1 MDDTQKFDPHK
12 IVLKDGSEISIYD
25 LTHGSNFQP
34 EHLAGILANVYNQY
48 GMGDFNLR
56 LAKALLERHRTLQ
69 QSVIRAFV
77 AVMVYISK
85 LCAVMPC
92 PTDPRNE
99 NAINFC
105 RRLERLVEEEGVH
118 FPLI

>member
-1 MDDTQKFDPHK
+1 MPEIDSHK
-12 IVLKDGSEISIYD
+12 IILEDGTEISVYA

-69 QSVIRAFV
+69 QSVVRAFV
-77 AVMVYISK
+77 AVMVHISK
-85 LCAVMPC
+85 LCAAMPC

-99 NAINFC
+99 KAVNFC
-105 RRLERLVEEEGVH
+105 NRLERLIEEEEIY

>member
-1 MDDTQKFDPHK
+1 MPDIDQNK
-12 IVLKDGSEISIYD
+12 IVLQDGTEVSVYA

-34 EHLAGILANVYNQY
+34 EHLAGILANAYNQF

-69 QSVIRAFV
+69 QSIVRAMV
-77 AVMVYISK
+77 SVMVNMAK
-85 LCAVMPC
+85 LCAAMPC

-105 RRLERLVEEEGVH
+105 KRLERLVEEEGVH

>member
-1 MDDTQKFDPHK
+1 MSEIDSHK
-12 IVLKDGSEISIYD
+12 IILENGTEISVYA

-34 EHLAGILANVYNQY
+34 EHLAEILANVQF

-56 LAKALLERHRTLQ
+56 LAKALLSRHRTLQ
-69 QSVIRAFV
+69 QSVVRAFV
-77 AVMVYISK
+77 AVMVNISK
-85 LCAVMPC
+85 LCAAMPC

-99 NAINFC
+99 NAVNFC
-105 RRLERLVEEEGVH
+105 RRLERLIEEEEIY

>member
-1 MDDTQKFDPHK
+1 MPEIDSHK
-12 IVLKDGSEISIYD
+12 IILEDGTEISVYA

-48 GMGDFNLR
+48 GVGDFNLR

-69 QSVIRAFV
+69 QSVVRAFV
-77 AVMVYISK
+77 AVMVHISK
-85 LCAVMPC
+85 LCAAMPC

-99 NAINFC
+99 KAVNFC
-105 RRLERLVEEEGVH
+105 NRLERLVEEEEIY

>member
-1 MDDTQKFDPHK
+1 MTDINQNK
-12 IVLKDGSEISIYD
+12 IILENGTEISVYA
-25 LTHGSNFQP
+25 LTHSSNFQP
-34 EHLAGILANVYNQY
+34 EHLAEILANVYNQY

-56 LAKALLERHRTLQ
+56 LAKALLTRHRTLQ

-77 AVMVYISK
+77 AVMVHISK
-85 LCAVMPC
+85 LCAAMPC

-105 RRLERLVEEEGVH
+105 KRLERLVEEEGVH

>member
-1 MDDTQKFDPHK
+1 MPEIDSHK
-12 IVLKDGSEISIYD
+12 IILEDGTEISVYA

-48 GMGDFNLR
+48 GVGDFNLR

-69 QSVIRAFV
+69 QSVVRAFV
-77 AVMVYISK
+77 AVMVHISK
-85 LCAVMPC
+85 LCAAMPC

-105 RRLERLVEEEGVH
+105 KRLERLIEEEEIY

>member
-1 MDDTQKFDPHK
+1 MPDIDQNK
-12 IVLKDGSEISIYD
+12 IVLQDGTEISVYA

-34 EHLAGILANVYNQY
+34 EHLAGILANVYNQFV
-48 GMGDFNLR
+48 MGDFNLR

-77 AVMVYISK
+77 AVMVHISK
-85 LCAVMPC
+85 LCAAMPC

-99 NAINFC
+99 KAVNFC
-105 RRLERLVEEEGVH
+105 RRLERLVEEEEIY

>member
-1 MDDTQKFDPHK
+1 MPEIDSHK
-12 IVLKDGSEISIYD
+12 IILEDGTEISVYA

-56 LAKALLERHRTLQ
+56 LAKALLTRHRTLQ

-77 AVMVYISK
+77 AVMVHISK
-85 LCAVMPC
+85 LCAAMPC

-99 NAINFC
+99 KAVNFC
-105 RRLERLVEEEGVH
+105 NRLERLIEEEEIY

>member
-1 MDDTQKFDPHK
+1 MSEIDSHK
-12 IVLKDGSEISIYD
+12 IILEDGTEISVYA

-56 LAKALLERHRTLQ
+56 LAKALLEHHRTLQ
-69 QSVIRAFV
+69 QSVVRAFV
-77 AVMVYISK
+77 AVMVNISK
-85 LCAVMPC
+85 LCAAMPC

-99 NAINFC
+99 NAIKFC
-105 RRLERLVEEEGVH
+105 SRLERLIEEEEIY
-118 FPLI
+118 FPMI